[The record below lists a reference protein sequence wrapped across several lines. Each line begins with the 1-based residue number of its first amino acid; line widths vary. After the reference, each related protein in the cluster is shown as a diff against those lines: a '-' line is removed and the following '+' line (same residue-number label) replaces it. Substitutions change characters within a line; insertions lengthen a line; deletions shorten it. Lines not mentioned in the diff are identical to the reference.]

1 ESPHGIEPL
10 CGIYR
15 RAILPEAAQMLK
27 NGDHRLT
34 TLLET
39 VKTKYVKFAT
49 KEPFL
54 NLNRPDEYQEALERL
69 L

>member
-1 ESPHGIEPL
+1 
-10 CGIYR
+10 
-15 RAILPEAAQMLK
+15 MLK

-34 TLLET
+34 TLLQA

-49 KEPFL
+49 NEPFL
-54 NLNRPDEYQEALERL
+54 NLNFPDDYQEALERL